1 MLYEFKLLVVIVFAI
16 FVYNNLL
23 YMRMKEACMEMCMGM
38 EFTGPTCLLPL
49 MPYWFNFGA
58 PHLYSLSSYL

>member
-23 YMRMKEACMEMCMGM
+23 YIYENEGSMHGNVHGHGVHWSNMSTPSYA
-38 EFTGPTCLLPL
+38 LLV
-49 MPYWFNFGA
+49 
-58 PHLYSLSSYL
+58 